1 MFSLNIRNF
10 ILNKSNSGVKRS
22 WFLAIASLVSG
33 MATYAAMTPSGD
45 ANKFLILLLLNL
57 DLVLLIS
64 LIIIITKRVVNIWS
78 RKKSGQLGAQLHSR
92 VVVMFSILAAAPAI
106 VVAIFGAIFFTVGI
120 ENWFSAQVKNA
131 LNKSLSVSEAY
142 FEQGQRQ
149 ISIDAVDIAGLM
161 NTSGILNNIN
171 NLDIQK
177 ENNLKKFL
185 NKLAYERNFT
195 EIIIFDKFGNVVAE
209 SELSFLFKSDKRGA
223 LLDLVMETKR
233 PAIDFSSSELDKTIS
248 AISPINFLG
257 NHFIYVSK
265 FKDLRVIADINSVR
279 SAVSNYRGVENKKEG
294 LHITFTMVFIVVA
307 VLLMFVAILMGL
319 NFANGLVT
327 PITNLANAAERVSM
341 GDLKVRVPDNG
352 KKDEIADLSKTF
364 NKMTE
369 QLESQ
374 RNELITSNN
383 ELERRINFTETVL
396 TGVTAGVLGLD
407 KYGKIFIPNRRALDL
422 LDLDININN
431 RLLIDVVPEMKN
443 MFSDLISSGQKLT
456 TREIELIRNDKK
468 IILITKITV
477 EKDKNKILG
486 YVVTF
491 DDMTEF
497 YKVQRVAAWSDVAR
511 RIAHEIKN
519 PLTPIQ
525 LAAERIKRKYKNHI
539 TKEPDIF
546 MSSIST
552 IIRQV
557 DGMRKMVNEFSAF
570 ARMPTPT
577 FNKINLTNLVKDIA
591 SLSILSNENIKVKI
605 NVPKTT
611 IYAVIDENQIRQ
623 AIQNIISNGINSMI
637 EREGHSKNKNMLT
650 VELKKKNNF
659 FNISVTDTGA
669 GLPNDIKD
677 DLTDPYV
684 TTRKNGTGLGL
695 AIVKKI
701 MEDHNGTLELK
712 NNDGKVGVCANL
724 IFSGKEKL
732 KNG

>member
-1 MFSLNIRNF
+1 MNIF
-10 ILNKSNSGVKRS
+10 KLNKSNNGVKRS
-22 WFLAIASLVSG
+22 WFLVVASLISG

-92 VVVMFSILAAAPAI
+92 VVVMFSLLAAAPAI

-149 ISIDAVDIAGLM
+149 ISLDAVDIAGIM

-195 EIIIFDKFGNVVAE
+195 EVIIFDKFGNVVAE
-209 SELSFLFKSDKRGA
+209 SELSFLFKSERRRA
-223 LLDLVMETKR
+223 LFDLVIETKR

-248 AISPINFLG
+248 AISPVNFLG
-257 NHFIYVSK
+257 NHFIYISK
-265 FKDLRVIADINSVR
+265 FKDLRVISDINSVKA
-279 SAVSNYRGVENKKEG
+279 AVKNYRGVENKKEG

-341 GDLKVRVPDNG
+341 GDLKVRVPDNNN
-352 KKDEIADLSKTF
+352 KDEIADLSKTF

-369 QLESQ
+369 QLDSQ
-374 RNELITSNN
+374 RNDLINTNN
-383 ELERRINFTETVL
+383 ELERRIKFTETVL

-407 KYGKIFIPNRRALDL
+407 KFGKVFLPNRRALDL
-422 LDLDININN
+422 LDLDNNIHNSY
-431 RLLIDVVPEMKN
+431 LTDVVPEMSDMFLELKKN
-443 MFSDLISSGQKLT
+443 NQKIIT
-456 TREIELIRNDKK
+456 KEIELIRNKKK
-468 IILITKITV
+468 IIIITTITA
-477 EKDKNKILG
+477 EKNKNKVLG

-497 YKVQRVAAWSDVAR
+497 FKMQRVAAWSDVAR

-525 LAAERIKRKYKNHI
+525 LAAERIKRKYKKHI
-539 TKEPDIF
+539 TLEPEIF
-546 MSSIST
+546 LSCIST

-570 ARMPTPT
+570 ARMPVPV
-577 FNKINLTNLVKDIA
+577 FNKVNLTNLVNDIA
-591 SLSILSNENIKVKI
+591 SLSVLSNENIKVNIK
-605 NVPKTT
+605 VPKRTL
-611 IYAVIDENQIRQ
+611 YAVVDENQIRQ
-623 AIQNIISNGINSMI
+623 AMQNIISNGINSMI
-637 EREGHSKNKNMLT
+637 ERKNSNKVKNMLT
-650 VELKKKNNF
+650 VELKKVKNNF
-659 FNISVTDTGA
+659 NILVSDTGI
-669 GLPNDIKD
+669 GLPENIKD

-684 TTRKNGTGLGL
+684 TSRKNGTGLGL

-701 MEDHNGTLELK
+701 MEDHNGTLEVK
-712 NNDGKVGVCANL
+712 NIEGGIGVCANL
-724 IFSGKEKL
+724 RFTSKEKIN
-732 KNG
+732 KG

>member
-1 MFSLNIRNF
+1 MNIF
-10 ILNKSNSGVKRS
+10 KLNKSNNGVKRS
-22 WFLAIASLVSG
+22 WFLVVASLISG

-92 VVVMFSILAAAPAI
+92 VVVMFSLLAAAPAI

-149 ISIDAVDIAGLM
+149 ISLDAVDIAGIM

-195 EIIIFDKFGNVVAE
+195 EVIIFDKFGNVVAE
-209 SELSFLFKSDKRGA
+209 SELSFLFKSERRRA
-223 LLDLVMETKR
+223 LFDLVMETKR

-248 AISPINFLG
+248 AISPVNFLG
-257 NHFIYVSK
+257 NHFIYISK
-265 FKDLRVIADINSVR
+265 FKDLRVISDINSVKA
-279 SAVSNYRGVENKKEG
+279 AVKNYRGVENKKEG

-341 GDLKVRVPDNG
+341 GDLKVRVPDNNN
-352 KKDEIADLSKTF
+352 KDEIADLSKTF

-369 QLESQ
+369 QLDSQ
-374 RNELITSNN
+374 RNDLINTNN
-383 ELERRINFTETVL
+383 ELERRIKFTETVL

-407 KYGKIFIPNRRALDL
+407 KFGKIFLPNRRALDL
-422 LDLDININN
+422 LDLDKNIYNSY
-431 RLLIDVVPEMKN
+431 LTDVVPEMSDMFFELKKN
-443 MFSDLISSGQKLT
+443 NQKIIT
-456 TREIELIRNDKK
+456 KEIELIRNKKK
-468 IILITKITV
+468 IIIITTITA
-477 EKDKNKILG
+477 EKNKNKVLG

-497 YKVQRVAAWSDVAR
+497 FKMQRVAAWSDVAR

-525 LAAERIKRKYKNHI
+525 LAAERIKRKYKKHI
-539 TKEPDIF
+539 TLEPEIF
-546 MSSIST
+546 LSCIST

-570 ARMPTPT
+570 ARMPVPV
-577 FNKINLTNLVKDIA
+577 FNKVNLTNLVNDIA
-591 SLSILSNENIKVKI
+591 SLSVLSNENIKVNIK
-605 NVPKTT
+605 VPKRTL
-611 IYAVIDENQIRQ
+611 YAVVDENQIRQ
-623 AIQNIISNGINSMI
+623 AMQNIISNGINSMI
-637 EREGHSKNKNMLT
+637 ERKNSNKVKNMLT
-650 VELKKKNNF
+650 VELKKVKNNF
-659 FNISVTDTGA
+659 NILVSDTGI
-669 GLPNDIKD
+669 GLPENIKD

-684 TTRKNGTGLGL
+684 TSRKNGTGLGL

-701 MEDHNGTLELK
+701 MEDHNGTLEVK
-712 NNDGKVGVCANL
+712 NIEGGIGVCANL
-724 IFSGKEKL
+724 RFTSKEKIN
-732 KNG
+732 KG

>member
-1 MFSLNIRNF
+1 MNIF
-10 ILNKSNSGVKRS
+10 KLNKTNNGVKRS
-22 WFLAIASLVSG
+22 WFLVVASLMSG

-92 VVVMFSILAAAPAI
+92 VVVMFSLLAAAPAI

-120 ENWFSAQVKNA
+120 ENWFSSQVKNA

-149 ISIDAVDIAGLM
+149 ISLDAVDIAGIM

-195 EIIIFDKFGNVVAE
+195 EVIIFDKFGNVVAE
-209 SELSFLFKSDKRGA
+209 SELSFLFKSERRRA
-223 LLDLVMETKR
+223 LFDLVIETKR
-233 PAIDFSSSELDKTIS
+233 PAIDFSTSELDKTIS
-248 AISPINFLG
+248 AISPVNFLG
-257 NHFIYVSK
+257 NHFIYISK
-265 FKDLRVIADINSVR
+265 FKDLRVISDINSVKA
-279 SAVSNYRGVENKKEG
+279 AVKNYRGVENKKEG
-294 LHITFTMVFIVVA
+294 LHITFTMVFILVA

-341 GDLKVRVPDNG
+341 GDLKVRVPDNNN
-352 KKDEIADLSKTF
+352 KDEIADLSKTF

-369 QLESQ
+369 QLDSQ
-374 RNELITSNN
+374 RNDLINTNN
-383 ELERRINFTETVL
+383 ELERRIKFTETVL

-407 KYGKIFIPNRRALDL
+407 KFGKIFLPNRRALDL
-422 LDLDININN
+422 LDLDKNINN
-431 RLLIDVVPEMKN
+431 SYLTDVVPEMSD
-443 MFSDLISSGQKLT
+443 MFLELKKSNQKIITKEL
-456 TREIELIRNDKK
+456 ELIRNKKK
-468 IILITKITV
+468 IIIITTITA
-477 EKDKNKILG
+477 EKNKNKVLG

-497 YKVQRVAAWSDVAR
+497 FKMQRVAAWRDVAR

-525 LAAERIKRKYKNHI
+525 LAAERIKRKYKKHI
-539 TKEPDIF
+539 TLEPEIF
-546 MSSIST
+546 LSCIST

-570 ARMPTPT
+570 ARMPVPVFT
-577 FNKINLTNLVKDIA
+577 KVNLTNLVSDIA
-591 SLSILSNENIKVKI
+591 SLSVLSNENIKVNIK
-605 NVPKTT
+605 VPKRTL
-611 IYAVIDENQIRQ
+611 YAVVDENQIRQ
-623 AIQNIISNGINSMI
+623 AMQNIISNGINSMI
-637 EREGHSKNKNMLT
+637 ERKNDNKIKNMLT
-650 VELKKKNNF
+650 VELKKVKNNY
-659 FNISVTDTGA
+659 NIFVSDTGI
-669 GLPNDIKD
+669 GLPENIKD

-684 TTRKNGTGLGL
+684 TSRKNGTGLGL

-701 MEDHNGTLELK
+701 MEDHNGTLEVK
-712 NNDGKVGVCANL
+712 NIEGGIGVCANL
-724 IFSGKEKL
+724 QFTSKEKIN
-732 KNG
+732 KG

>member
-1 MFSLNIRNF
+1 MNIF
-10 ILNKSNSGVKRS
+10 KLNKSNNGVKRS
-22 WFLAIASLVSG
+22 WFLVVASLISG

-92 VVVMFSILAAAPAI
+92 VVVMFSLLAAAPAI

-149 ISIDAVDIAGLM
+149 ISLDAVDIAGIM

-195 EIIIFDKFGNVVAE
+195 EVIIFDKFGNVIAE
-209 SELSFLFKSDKRGA
+209 SELSFLFKSERRRA
-223 LLDLVMETKR
+223 LFDLVMETKR
-233 PAIDFSSSELDKTIS
+233 PAIDFSTSELDKTIS
-248 AISPINFLG
+248 AISPVNFLG
-257 NHFIYVSK
+257 NHFIYISK
-265 FKDLRVIADINSVR
+265 FKDLRVISDINSVKA
-279 SAVSNYRGVENKKEG
+279 AVKNYRGVENKKEG

-341 GDLKVRVPDNG
+341 GDLKVRVPDNNN
-352 KKDEIADLSKTF
+352 KDEIADLSKTF

-369 QLESQ
+369 QLDSQ
-374 RNELITSNN
+374 RNDLINTNN
-383 ELERRINFTETVL
+383 ELERRIKFTETVL

-407 KYGKIFIPNRRALDL
+407 KFGKVFLPNRRALDL
-422 LDLDININN
+422 LYLDKNINN
-431 RLLIDVVPEMKN
+431 SYLTDVVPEMSD
-443 MFSDLISSGQKLT
+443 MFLELKKSNQKIIT
-456 TREIELIRNDKK
+456 KEIELIRNKKK
-468 IILITKITV
+468 IIIITTITA
-477 EKDKNKILG
+477 EKNKNKVLG

-497 YKVQRVAAWSDVAR
+497 FKMQRVAAWSDVAR

-525 LAAERIKRKYKNHI
+525 LAAERIKRKYKKHI
-539 TKEPDIF
+539 TLEPEIF
-546 MSSIST
+546 LSCIST

-570 ARMPTPT
+570 ARMPVPVFT
-577 FNKINLTNLVKDIA
+577 KVNLTNLVSDIA
-591 SLSILSNENIKVKI
+591 SLSVLSNENIKVNIK
-605 NVPKTT
+605 VPKRTL
-611 IYAVIDENQIRQ
+611 YAVVDENQIRQ
-623 AIQNIISNGINSMI
+623 AMQNIISNGINSMI
-637 EREGHSKNKNMLT
+637 ERKNNNKIKNMLT
-650 VELKKKNNF
+650 VELKKVKNNY
-659 FNISVTDTGA
+659 NIFVSDTGI
-669 GLPNDIKD
+669 GLPENIKD

-684 TTRKNGTGLGL
+684 TSRKNGTGLGL

-701 MEDHNGTLELK
+701 MEDHNGTLEVK
-712 NNDGKVGVCANL
+712 NIEGGIGVCANL
-724 IFSGKEKL
+724 QFTSKEKIN
-732 KNG
+732 KG